1 MGRVLAVDPGR
12 KRVGIALSDPGA
24 TIAQPLTALP
34 ANPLE
39 SLAERLVELARQH
52 DATELVVGLPR
63 RMDGALG
70 PEALD
75 AKALAARLRRL
86 SGLRVTLVD
95 ERLTSVAAERA
106 LLATGTKRA
115 RRRQLSDQVAAALI
129 LQAYLDSVEAR
140 RASPAAPPGD
150 GHGRPGSSG

>member
-1 MGRVLAVDPGR
+1 MGRVLAVDPGSQ
-12 KRVGIALSDPGA
+12 RVGIALSDPGA

-34 ANPLE
+34 AKPAE
-39 SLAERLVELARQH
+39 SLAERLTELARQH
-52 DATELVVGLPR
+52 DATEVVVGLPR

-115 RRRQLSDQVAAALI
+115 RRRQLSHQVAAALI
-129 LQAYLDSVEAR
+129 LQTYLDSVGAR
-140 RASPAAPPGD
+140 RASPSAPAGD
-150 GHGRPGSSG
+150 HQSRPESAG

>member
-1 MGRVLAVDPGR
+1 MGRVLAVDPGTR
-12 KRVGIALSDPGA
+12 RVGIALSDPGA
-24 TIAQPLTALP
+24 TIAMPLTALP
-34 ANPLE
+34 ASPLE
-39 SLAERLVELARQH
+39 TLAERLSELARQH
-52 DATELVVGLPR
+52 GATELVVGLPR

-75 AKALAARLRRL
+75 AKALAGRLRRL

-115 RRRQLSDQVAAALI
+115 RRRELSDQVAAALI
-129 LQAYLDSVEAR
+129 LQAYLDSAGPTR
-140 RASPAAPPGD
+140 GSASSPPT
-150 GHGRPGSSG
+150 GRQDRPQSSG